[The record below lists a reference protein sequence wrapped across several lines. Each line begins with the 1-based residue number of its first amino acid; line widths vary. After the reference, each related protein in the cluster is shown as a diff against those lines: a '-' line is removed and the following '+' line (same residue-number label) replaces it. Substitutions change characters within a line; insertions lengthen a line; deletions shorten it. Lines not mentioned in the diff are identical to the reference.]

1 MEKKKNLVFLLL
13 IELIIFITQIYVLIE
28 YLLKNFER
36 YNFGDLMNSVKR
48 IYHNKKLYN
57 NDKYFSILKEF
68 KEVFNEYGEELIM
81 RQGLF
86 IYYFI
91 FFEFLILLLLFIGF
105 MQSILLIYPKFYIKT
120 YIFIFIIITHL
131 NYFGIINLFI
141 GIIINYCINYNNIK
155 YKYIF
160 FILVIIIAIF
170 GFIYHLFYENN
181 KLNLTNEQLKEFNE
195 IQNEIYKNLELVNK
209 RIFYLRIYP
218 IYIILS
224 SFIHIIINI
233 TIKKNKEILK
243 EINISNIQEKSEDN
257 KPPINQYKKA
267 ILLKKNI
274 FTLDLEN
281 DGFFTFK

>member
-1 MEKKKNLVFLLL
+1 MEKKKKLIFLLL
-13 IELIIFITQIYVLIE
+13 FELIIFITQIYALIE
-28 YLLKNFER
+28 YLFKNFER

-68 KEVFNEYGEELIM
+68 KEVFNGYGEELM
-81 RQGLF
+81 MSQGLF

-105 MQSILLIYPKFYIKT
+105 MQNILLIYPKFYIKT
-120 YIFIFIIITHL
+120 CIFIFIIITHL
-131 NYFGIINLFI
+131 NYIGIINFFI

-181 KLNLTNEQLKEFNE
+181 KLNLTNEQLKEFSE

-209 RIFYLRIYP
+209 RIFYLRIYS

-224 SFIHIIINI
+224 SFAHIIINI
-233 TIKKNKEILK
+233 IIEKNNEIIK
-243 EINISNIQEKSEDN
+243 EINIPNHQEKKYEDN
-257 KPPINQYKKA
+257 KSLTQNEQT
-267 ILLKKNI
+267 ILLKKN
-274 FTLDLEN
+274 
-281 DGFFTFK
+281 